1 MEVTSKPNE
10 DIQQSNVPSSS
21 KPISNDDNDEEI
33 ALLPENTRSERGV
46 FVSWPKKVK
55 LVIALL

>member
-10 DIQQSNVPSSS
+10 DQSNVPSSDE
-21 KPISNDDNDEEI
+21 PISNDNEQEI

-46 FVSWPKKVK
+46 FVSWPKKVNY
-55 LVIALL
+55 